1 MNGTVAITDHG
12 WYEFLLAQDA
22 LDEVNFWT
30 PSAHWAFRGDVGSP
44 FFFKLKARY
53 SHAICGFAYFA
64 RYTRLPDWLAWETF
78 EAKNGCPTLEAM
90 RERIAGFEPGS
101 TTERNLRQTRLAAFC
116 SRSRRFSNPMNG
128 FRAPAIGHRQ
138 TCGTSGTT

>member
-1 MNGTVAITDHG
+1 MSGTVAITDHG
-12 WYEFLLAQDA
+12 WYEFLLAQSG

-78 EAKNGCPTLEAM
+78 EAKNGCPTLESM
-90 RERIAGFEPGS
+90 RERIGGIRARIDYRAQSPR
-101 TTERNLRQTRLAAFC
+101 TKLVAFC
-116 SRSRRFSNPMNG
+116 SRSQRSSGLTNG
-128 FRAPAIGHRQ
+128 FLALAIGHRR
-138 TCGTSGTT
+138 TSGTSGTT